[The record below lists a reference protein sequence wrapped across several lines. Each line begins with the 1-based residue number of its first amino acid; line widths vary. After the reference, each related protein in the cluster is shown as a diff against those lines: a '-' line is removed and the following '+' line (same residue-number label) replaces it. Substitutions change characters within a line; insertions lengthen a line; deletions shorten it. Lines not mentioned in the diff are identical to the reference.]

1 MECAKILNQ
10 LKNPLGDIETMAQ
23 AEANAHA
30 VAQGEGRGAEEETG
44 STAIAHSSEQPD
56 TKPVHTASDGAGEDG
71 NTGASDVYGADAKP
85 PIGSDTSDLSEPP
98 SPSAGDDMDSRPA
111 KKQMTLEEY
120 EAMLDAEDGEGGF
133 LEGGD
138 IPSSGY

>member
-23 AEANAHA
+23 AEANAQA
-30 VAQGEGRGAEEETG
+30 GTQGEGDEAEGETG
-44 STAIAHSSEQPD
+44 STAIADLSEQAD
-56 TKPVHTASDGAGEDG
+56 VKPVHTASDAAGEDG
-71 NTGASDVYGADAKP
+71 STVASGVYGADAKP

-120 EAMLDAEDGEGGF
+120 EAMLDAEDGERGF